1 MKISYKL
8 TCLKDGTPITIRP
21 ARPAD
26 FPLLKEMYDRLST
39 RSLYNRY
46 LYTHAPSVDEIKPL
60 CNIEPERGMAFVAV
74 VYEPTERII
83 GIAHYIIEHETPHV
97 IAEPCFLIEDA
108 YQNLGLGTKLSK
120 HLSEYAI
127 ASGVERFDTLVH
139 SGNTAMIRVF
149 RKTGYPIT
157 GNHSYGT
164 WEAEIKL
171 VPETEAEALY
181 MDADRAY
188 ALAPEPTF

>member
-8 TCLKDGTPITIRP
+8 THLKDGTPVTIRP

-26 FPLLKEMYDRLST
+26 FPLLEEMYNRLST

-46 LYTHAPSVDEIKPL
+46 LYTHKPDVNEIKPL
-60 CNIEPERGMAFVAV
+60 CNIKPERGKAFVAA

-83 GIAHYIIEHETPHV
+83 GIAHYIIEHGTPHV
-97 IAEPCFLIEDA
+97 TAEPCFLIEDA
-108 YQNLGLGTKLSK
+108 YQGLGLGTKLSK

-127 ASGVERFDTLVH
+127 ASGIERFHTLVH
-139 SGNTAMIRVF
+139 SGNRAMIRVF
-149 RKTGYPIT
+149 RKGGYPIA

-171 VPETEAEALY
+171 VPETEAEALF
-181 MDADRAY
+181 MEADRAY
-188 ALAPEPTF
+188 ELSLEPTF